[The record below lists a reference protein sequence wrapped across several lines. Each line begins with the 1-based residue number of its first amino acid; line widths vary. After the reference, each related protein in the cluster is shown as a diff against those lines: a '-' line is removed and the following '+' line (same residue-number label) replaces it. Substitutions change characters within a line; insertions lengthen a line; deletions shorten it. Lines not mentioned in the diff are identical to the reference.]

1 MGGDGGSA
9 AFFLAARSFV
19 LQKDS
24 GKNSSDYRVAAL
36 TPSVKT
42 TL

>member
-1 MGGDGGSA
+1 MKRGVLSCDA
-9 AFFLAARSFV
+9 LFV